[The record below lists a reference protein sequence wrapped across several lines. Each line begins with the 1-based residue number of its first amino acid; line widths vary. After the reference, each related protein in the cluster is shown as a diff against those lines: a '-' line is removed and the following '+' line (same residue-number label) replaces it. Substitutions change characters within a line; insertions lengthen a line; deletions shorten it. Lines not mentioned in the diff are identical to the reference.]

1 MNDPR
6 QKSECP
12 SCGFP
17 LERDRHTECPK
28 CETTIRASSLFGL
41 LEVDVAHSGET
52 WETARLKIEQ
62 AVDRAIHWGHSGV
75 KIIHGHGAATGRA
88 IIAPRAVALMKQLA
102 EQTGGTFTKDRQ
114 NQGAHLIWFNG

>member
-1 MNDPR
+1 MNHPR
-6 QKSECP
+6 RDSECP

-17 LERDRHTECPK
+17 LDPDRQVECPK
-28 CETTIRASSLFGL
+28 CGTSIRAGSLFGL
-41 LEVDVAHSGET
+41 LEVDVAHSGES
-52 WETARLKIEQ
+52 WEGARQKIEQ
-62 AVDRAIHWGHSGV
+62 AVDRAIHRGHAGV

-102 EQTGGTFTKDRQ
+102 AQTGGTFTKDRH

>member
-17 LERDRHTECPK
+17 LEPDRHTECPK
-28 CETTIRASSLFGL
+28 CETSIRASSLFGL
-41 LEVDVAHSGET
+41 LEVD
-52 WETARLKIEQ
+52 
-62 AVDRAIHWGHSGV
+62 
-75 KIIHGHGAATGRA
+75 
-88 IIAPRAVALMKQLA
+88 VALMKQLA